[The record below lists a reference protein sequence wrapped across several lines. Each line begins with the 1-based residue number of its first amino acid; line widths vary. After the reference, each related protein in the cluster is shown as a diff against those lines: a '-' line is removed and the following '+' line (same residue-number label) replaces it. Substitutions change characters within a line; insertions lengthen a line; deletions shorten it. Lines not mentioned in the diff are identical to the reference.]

1 MIAGLGYNAAKPN
14 ARVPETDNLDWQ
26 DMAQKRANLEK
37 TKVEIAN
44 LKKPKEK
51 DRSGKDKD
59 FSDVFSISAAGAFQ
73 PDIEFLNNIKTDIG
87 NFAVDNMDAINA
99 GDAEVQMQLSQ
110 QLDKYKVMFEQS
122 KETKSKY
129 AELEAKR
136 MEGGYLNLDEP
147 VVNIFDD
154 NLTIQSKDAQ
164 GNIVPKNASV
174 KNAQSFEDYQNAYL
188 ARQSEFDKPFKENPI
203 EQQITK
209 SWNLLTDPKVTE
221 VETANGKTQVLTEVT
236 PDEARYRLQN
246 LWNSNRDFQRQAE
259 YDYKQALKN
268 TPDAVVGITGKAVK
282 DMKDAREFVVE
293 SQVPVISRKDVKIE
307 GGSGGDSA
315 GSLAMKNVLT
325 NNNQGHTMGFSM
337 SDAKGDIVEYNTPAA
352 MRLSL
357 VPSDVNIS
365 TGGGMFNKETGEEMK
380 GGASVKAT
388 VGEIALAPVY
398 KNVPKVMGLD
408 INGRPVMAE
417 ELDAK
422 KKKGEVEYKVIYTGE
437 TKEGEF
443 IYGDISQV
451 ESSLFSKESPITDKA
466 AFSKS
471 LDEMKAEAKRL
482 NGESQK
488 KNEAKT
494 IATKI
499 QSTKDPK
506 KFKITY
512 TDGTSAIITE

>member
-1 MIAGLGYNAAKPN
+1 MQALEASIKNA
-14 ARVPETDNLDWQ
+14 VT
-26 DMAQKRANLEK
+26 
-37 TKVEIAN
+37 T
-44 LKKPKEK
+44 
-51 DRSGKDKD
+51 
-59 FSDVFSISAAGAFQ
+59 
-73 PDIEFLNNIKTDIG
+73 
-87 NFAVDNMDAINA
+87 
-99 GDAEVQMQLSQ
+99 
-110 QLDKYKVMFEQS
+110 
-122 KETKSKY
+122 ETKLDAGGTSKSTMTQDDKIVS
-129 AELEAKR
+129 ELNKVWNDTPE
-136 MEGGYLNLDEP
+136 
-147 VVNIFDD
+147 V
-154 NLTIQSKDAQ
+154 KDQNDYNFRQAQ
-164 GNIVPKNASV
+164 TNNPDLV
-174 KNAQSFEDYQNAYL
+174 L
-188 ARQSEFDKPFKENPI
+188 ANGKKVSEI
-203 EQQITK
+203 
-209 SWNLLTDPKVTE
+209 TDPKDYFI
-221 VETANGKTQVLTEVT
+221 QSYL
-236 PDEARYRLQN
+236 PQ
-246 LWNSNRDFQRQAE
+246 FRQ
-259 YDYKQALKN
+259 
-268 TPDAVVGITGKAVK
+268 K
-282 DMKDAREFVVE
+282 D
-293 SQVPVISRKDVKIE
+293 QTIE

-482 NGESQK
+482 NKENGSSKPSSQQA
-488 KNEAKT
+488 AKT
-494 IATKI
+494 YTYKGNNAALKGKVLTEAQIA
-499 QSTKDPK
+499 
-506 KFKITY
+506 KFNIPQ
-512 TDGTSAIITE
+512 TDYE